1 MKTLPEPDKLALELA
16 NIRKMISG
24 HDNVQL
30 LLDMAADEA
39 DRRAEAKDRSVRTAW
54 RTAGAFGCLALVAFG
69 VAGGAIATSMQPAPP
84 PRILVVDK
92 ANGVVQPLISLAS
105 FQMEPAEATIRRN
118 VNTFLLARESY
129 SFDTAETNYYTA
141 AAFMSPRLQAQWGLL
156 WNEGNPESPL
166 KKYRKERKVRVT
178 VGAITPISNG
188 QGTIIA
194 ARASFTRTEL
204 LNDLPNGEPT
214 TWIANIPFHWVN
226 PPTSER
232 DRRIN
237 DLGWEVTD
245 YTADRDLGAARQP
258 GQPAPAAPAPAQAA
272 SAPMALVAP
281 GNRQQ
286 VTP

>member
-1 MKTLPEPDKLALELA
+1 MRTLPEPDKLALELG
-16 NIRKMISG
+16 NIRTLISG
-24 HDNVQL
+24 HDNIQL
-30 LLDMAADEA
+30 LLDMAADAA
-39 DRRAEAKDRSVRTAW
+39 DRRTEARDRSVRVAW
-54 RTAGAFGCLALVAFG
+54 RTVGAFGCLALIAFAI
-69 VAGGAIATSMQPAPP
+69 AGGAIATSMQPAPP
-84 PRILVVDK
+84 PRVLVIDK
-92 ANGVVQPLISLAS
+92 ANGVVQPLVSLAS
-105 FQMEPAEATIRRN
+105 FQMDPVEATIRRN

-141 AAFMSPRLQAQWGLL
+141 GAFMSPQLQAQWGQH

-166 KKYRKERKVRVT
+166 KKYRKERKLRVA
-178 VGAITPISNG
+178 VGAITLVRNE
-188 QGTIIA
+188 QGAIIA
-194 ARASFTRTEL
+194 ARASFTRTDL

-245 YTADRDLGAARQP
+245 YTADRDLGAP
-258 GQPAPAAPAPAQAA
+258 SLPAPAPAVPAQGAP
-272 SAPMALVAP
+272 APMALVAP

>member
-1 MKTLPEPDKLALELA
+1 MKNLPEPDRLALELA
-16 NIRKMISG
+16 TIRKMIST
-24 HDNVQL
+24 HDNVQR
-30 LLDMAADEA
+30 LLDIAADEA
-39 DRRAEAKDRSVRTAW
+39 DRRIEAKDRSVRVAW
-54 RTAGAFGCLALVAFG
+54 RTAGAFGCLAIAAFAVAC
-69 VAGGAIATSMQPAPP
+69 GAVATSMQPAPP
-84 PRILVVDK
+84 PRVLVVDK
-92 ANGVVQPLISLAS
+92 ADGVVQPLISLAS
-105 FQMEPAEATIRRN
+105 FQMEPVEATIRRN
-118 VNTFLLARESY
+118 VNTFVLARESY

-141 AAFMSPRLQAQWGLL
+141 AAFMSPRLQAQWGQR

-178 VGAITPISNG
+178 VGAITPVSNG
-188 QGTIIA
+188 HGTIVA

-204 LNDLPNGEPT
+204 LNDLPDGEPT
-214 TWIANIPFHWVN
+214 TWIASIPFHWVN

-245 YTADRDLGAARQP
+245 YTADRDLGAANQP
-258 GQPAPAAPAPAQAA
+258 GQPAPAPAVPAQTA